1 MSTDRQNEARAGEA
15 LGREAQ
21 HLGDRAVKTAQY
33 TAERQK
39 AAGAERV
46 EHVAEALRSS
56 AEHLEGSEKQLA
68 ELVGSAAG
76 QLENLAHSLREKDFS
91 SLMTEME
98 DFGRR
103 QPAVFMG
110 AAVALGFGIAR
121 FAKAGSYSSG
131 SDLSSQHE
139 HRPRWDNDVGRSDH
153 RSITG
158 LGDYPG
164 SAYRGPD
171 RPGGLHQSDTMAGAT
186 PRPETGEHR

>member
-1 MSTDRQNEARAGEA
+1 MSTNRQDEPRTGEKLA
-15 LGREAQ
+15 REAE
-21 HLGDRAVKTAQY
+21 HLGDRATRTAQDV
-33 TAERQK
+33 ADRQK

-56 AEHLEGSEKQLA
+56 AENLEGSEKQLA

-91 SLMTEME
+91 ALMTEME

-121 FAKAGSYSSG
+121 FAKAGSRSSG
-131 SDLSSQHE
+131 SDYSSRQDQ
-139 HRPRWDNDVGRSDH
+139 RPRWDHDEGRSDQ
-153 RSITG
+153 RSTTG
-158 LGDYPG
+158 LGDYPAA
-164 SAYRGPD
+164 SHRGPD
-171 RPGGLHQSDTMAGAT
+171 QSSGLHESGTVAGVT
-186 PRPETGEHR
+186 PRPETGEQR